1 MPRFR
6 TTVPVLVAALSLLSA
21 GCAAAYAGGLA
32 ERAEAAMKSS
42 DYGTAERLFAELA
55 GDPGQRGYATFRRAV
70 ALLQLGRLDE
80 ARESLDQS
88 SETGYTPAA
97 IAFRRACAHALEG
110 KVAAAIAE
118 LETAVANGLTSL
130 SFVENEP
137 MLAAVRSDPGYE
149 AVKLALDRKAR
160 PCRHDPRHRAFD
172 FWLGTWDVR
181 PAGAPDTAPPSE
193 NVITLEHEGC
203 VVVEHWKSVGGG
215 TGSSFNI
222 FDPTRGKWYQ
232 TWVDSTGGLH
242 EYRGNPDEKG
252 NMIFSEGD
260 TPGGPGQPSRVPTRL
275 SFFRLGPDRVRQLS
289 EISPDGG
296 NTWTVNY
303 DLVYVRRRRP
313 PA

>member
-6 TTVPVLVAALSLLSA
+6 TTATVLVAAVSLLLAGSA
-21 GCAAAYAGGLA
+21 RGLEGGLA
-32 ERAEAAMKSS
+32 ERAEGAMKAG
-42 DYGTAERLFAELA
+42 DHATAERLFAELA
-55 GDPGQRGYATFRRAV
+55 GDPAQRGHATFRRAI
-70 ALLQLGRLDE
+70 ALLHLGRIAD
-80 ARESLDQS
+80 ARKSLDQAADA
-88 SETGYTPAA
+88 GYTPAA

-118 LETAVANGLTSL
+118 LETAVANGLASL
-130 SFVENEP
+130 AFVENEP
-137 MLAAVRSDPGYE
+137 MLAAVRADAGYE

-203 VVVEHWKSVGGG
+203 VVVEHWKSIGGG
-215 TGSSFNI
+215 TGSSFNV
-222 FDPTRGKWYQ
+222 FDPTRGQWFQ
-232 TWVDSTGGLH
+232 TWVDSSGGLH
-242 EYRGNPDEKG
+242 EYRGNPDGKG
-252 NMIFSEGD
+252 NMIFSEGE

-275 SFFRLGPDRVRQLS
+275 SFFRLADDKVRQLS
-289 EISPDGG
+289 EISLDGG

-303 DLVYVRRRRP
+303 DLVYSRRQVR
-313 PA
+313 

>member
-6 TTVPVLVAALSLLSA
+6 TTATVLVAAVSLLLSGA
-21 GCAAAYAGGLA
+21 LHALEGGLA
-32 ERAEAAMKSS
+32 ERAEAAMKSG
-42 DYGTAERLFAELA
+42 DHATAERLFAELA
-55 GDPGQRGYATFRRAV
+55 GDPEQRAYATFRRAI
-70 ALLQLGRLDE
+70 ALLHLGRIVD
-80 ARESLDQS
+80 ARASLDKAAAA
-88 SETGYTPAA
+88 GYTPAA

-110 KVAAAIAE
+110 KVAPAIAE

-137 MLAAVRSDPGYE
+137 MLAAVRADAGYE
-149 AVKLALDRKAR
+149 AVKLALDKKAR

-215 TGSSFNI
+215 TGSSFNV
-222 FDPTRGKWYQ
+222 FDPTRGKWFQ

-242 EYRGNPDEKG
+242 EYAGNPDAKG

-275 SFFRLGPDRVRQLS
+275 SFFRLADDKVRQLS
-289 EISPDGG
+289 EISLDGG

-303 DLVYVRRRRP
+303 DLVYLRRK
-313 PA
+313 

>member
-1 MPRFR
+1 MPNFR
-6 TTVPVLVAALSLLSA
+6 TTVQVLVATLYLLSPSLA
-21 GCAAAYAGGLA
+21 DASAGGLA
-32 ERAEAAMKSS
+32 ERAEAAMNSS
-42 DYGTAERLFAELA
+42 DFATAERLFAELA
-55 GDPGQRGYATFRRAV
+55 GDPEQRGHATFRRAV
-70 ALLQLGRLDE
+70 ALLHLGRLDE
-80 ARESLDQS
+80 ARKSLDQA
-88 SETGYTPAA
+88 SEAGYTPAA
-97 IAFRRACAHALEG
+97 IAFRRACGHALEG

-118 LETAVANGLTSL
+118 LETAVANGLSSL

-149 AVKLALDRKAR
+149 AVKLALDKKAR

-203 VVVEHWKSVGGG
+203 VVVEHWKSIGGG
-215 TGSSFNI
+215 TGSSFNV
-222 FDPTRGKWYQ
+222 FDPTRGKWFQ

-242 EYRGNPDEKG
+242 EYAGNPDAKG

-260 TPGGPGQPSRVPTRL
+260 TPGGPGQPTRVPTRL
-275 SFFRLGPDRVRQLS
+275 SFFRLAPDKVRQLS
-289 EISPDGG
+289 EISLDGG

-303 DLVYVRRRRP
+303 DLIYTRRR
-313 PA
+313 